1 MRGEIICIGDE
12 LMSGRVADTN
22 SRYAVSRLWPLG
34 IEVGAVVL
42 VGDDPAAI
50 KDSLGRALG
59 RADFVVVSGGLGA
72 TDDDITART
81 AAEVFEL
88 PLAESQ
94 RMVKNLRDFFAQR
107 GCEPSQEVLRM
118 AWLPQGAEILCSTC
132 SGFRLS
138 GTEGQPVFFLPG
150 VPQEMRK
157 LTDEKVVPEL
167 LKLLGGDGQVV
178 VSREVRLFGLPESEV
193 ALRLKGLADRNSRP
207 GVRLG
212 YYPVFPEVQV
222 TVTVHRSSM
231 AEANTTADELSKEIQ
246 DRLAGFVVSTNGE
259 LLEER
264 VGSLLSQRGYSLA
277 LAESCTGGLI
287 GHRVTSVAGSSDYFE
302 RGMVVYSNLAKEEL
316 LGVSR
321 QTLEAFGAVSHE
333 TAREMALGSRERAHT
348 DIGLSVTGIAGP
360 GGGTEEKPVGTV
372 FFGLAHGDH
381 VESHHRRFIGDRA
394 QVKAQSAETALDLL
408 RRYLEE
414 HAPVHSA

>member
-22 SRYAVSRLWPLG
+22 SRYALSRLWPLG
-34 IEVGAVVL
+34 IEIGAVVL
-42 VGDDPAAI
+42 VGDDQLAI
-50 KDSLGRALG
+50 KDTLCRALG
-59 RADFVVVSGGLGA
+59 RADFVLVSGGLGT
-72 TDDDITART
+72 TDDDITARM

-94 RMVKNLRDFFAQR
+94 RMVKNLRAFLAER
-107 GCEPSQEVLRM
+107 GREPSADVLRM
-118 AWLPQGAEILCSTC
+118 AQLPEGAEVLCPTC
-132 SGFRLS
+132 AGFRLT
-138 GTEGQPVFFLPG
+138 GPDGQPVFFLPG
-150 VPQEMRK
+150 VPGEMHK
-157 LTDEKVVPEL
+157 LTDERVVPEL
-167 LKLLGGDGQVV
+167 VKLLAEGGQAVV
-178 VSREVRLFGLPESEV
+178 TREVRLFGLPESEV
-193 ALRLKGLADRNSRP
+193 GARLKGLADRDSRP

-222 TVTVHRSSM
+222 TVTVKRASA
-231 AEANTTADELSKEIQ
+231 AEAETIADQLSKEIQ
-246 DRLAGFVVSTNGE
+246 SRLAGFVVSTNGE

-264 VGSLLSQRGYSLA
+264 VGRLLGQRGLTLA

-287 GHRVTSVAGSSDYFE
+287 GHRITSMAGSSDYFE

-316 LGVSR
+316 LGVR
-321 QTLEAFGAVSHE
+321 HETLENHGAVSAE
-333 TAREMALGSRERAHT
+333 TAREMALGACKRAHT

-360 GGGTEEKPVGTV
+360 SGGTDDKPVGTV
-372 FFGLAHGDH
+372 FFGLAHGEK
-381 VESHHRRFIGDRA
+381 VESHHRRFIGNRA

>member
-34 IEVGAVVL
+34 IEIGAILL

-50 KDSLGRALG
+50 KDSLSRSLS
-59 RADFVVVSGGLGA
+59 RADFVLVSGGLGT
-72 TDDDITART
+72 TDDDITARM

-88 PLAESQ
+88 PLAESK
-94 RMVKNLRDFFAQR
+94 RMVKNLRAFLAER
-107 GCEPSQEVLRM
+107 GREPSQEVLRM
-118 AWLPQGAEILCSTC
+118 AQLPQGAEVLCATC
-132 SGFRLS
+132 AGFRLT
-138 GTEGQPVFFLPG
+138 GPEGQPVFFLPG
-150 VPQEMRK
+150 VPREMCK

-167 LKLLGGDGQVV
+167 LQRLANDGQAV
-178 VSREVRLFGLPESEV
+178 VSREVRLFGIPESEV
-193 ALRLKGLADRNSRP
+193 GARLKGLADRDSQP

-222 TVTVHRSSM
+222 TVTVRRASA
-231 AEANTTADELSKEIQ
+231 AEANTTADQLSIEIQ
-246 DRLAGFVVSTNGE
+246 SRLAGFVISTNGE

-264 VGSLLSQRGYSLA
+264 VGRLLNQHGLRLA

-302 RGMVVYSNLAKEEL
+302 RGVVVYSNLAKEEL

-333 TAREMALGSRERAHT
+333 TAREMAQGARQRAHT

-360 GGGTEEKPVGTV
+360 GGGSEDKPVGTV

-381 VESHHRRFIGDRA
+381 TESHHRRFVGNRA
-394 QVKAQSAETALDLL
+394 QVKTQSAETALDLL

-414 HAPVHSA
+414 HAPIRSA

>member
-34 IEVGAVVL
+34 IEIGAVVL
-42 VGDDPAAI
+42 VGDEPEAI
-50 KDSLGRALG
+50 KDTLCRALG

-72 TDDDITART
+72 TDDDITARM

-88 PLAESQ
+88 PLAESK
-94 RMVKNLRDFFAQR
+94 RMVKNLRAFLAER
-107 GCEPSQEVLRM
+107 GREPSEEVLRM
-118 AWLPQGAEILCSTC
+118 AQLPQGAEVLCATC
-132 SGFRLS
+132 AGFRLS
-138 GTEGQPVFFLPG
+138 GPDGQPVFFLPG

-157 LTDEKVVPEL
+157 LTDEKVMPEL
-167 LKLLGGDGQVV
+167 LKLIGGDGQAV

-193 ALRLKGLADRNSRP
+193 AIRLKGLADRGSQP

-222 TVTVHRSSM
+222 TVTVRRDSLS
-231 AEANTTADELSKEIQ
+231 EANATADRLSKEIQ
-246 DRLAGFVVSTNGE
+246 GRLAGFVVSTNGE
-259 LLEER
+259 LLEEK
-264 VGSLLSQRGYSLA
+264 VGRLLGSAGLNLA

-287 GHRVTSVAGSSDYFE
+287 GHRITNVAGSSDYFE
-302 RGMVVYSNLAKEEL
+302 RGMVVYSNQAKEDL
-316 LGVSR
+316 LGVR
-321 QTLEAFGAVSHE
+321 HQTLEVHGAVSHE
-333 TAREMALGSRERAHT
+333 TAREMALGAREKAHT

-372 FFGLAHGDH
+372 YFGLAHGDH
-381 VESHHRRFIGDRA
+381 VESHHRRFIGNRT
-394 QVKAQSAETALDLL
+394 QIKLQSAETALDLL

-414 HAPVHSA
+414 HAPVHSS

>member
-22 SRYAVSRLWPLG
+22 SRYALKRLWPLG

-42 VGDDPAAI
+42 VGDDPEAI
-50 KDSLGRALG
+50 RDSLGRALK
-59 RADFVVVSGGLGA
+59 RADFVLVTGGLGT

-94 RMVKNLRDFFAQR
+94 RMVKNLRVFLAAR
-107 GCEPSQEVLRM
+107 GREPSEEVLRM
-118 AWLPQGAEILCSTC
+118 AWLPQGAEILCATC
-132 SGFRLS
+132 AGFRLA
-138 GTEGQPVFFLPG
+138 GPKGQPVFFLPG
-150 VPQEMRK
+150 VPQEMRR
-157 LTDEKVVPEL
+157 LTDEHVVPEL
-167 LKLLGGDGQVV
+167 LKRITDQDQAVV
-178 VSREVRLFGLPESEV
+178 TREVRLYGLAESQV
-193 ALRLKGLADRNSRP
+193 AARLAGLADRDSQP

-222 TVTVHRSSM
+222 TVTVRRDSV
-231 AEANTTADELSKEIQ
+231 AEAKAKADELSQKIQ
-246 DRLAGFVVSTNGE
+246 GRLADFVISTNGE
-259 LLEER
+259 LLEEK
-264 VGSLLSQRGYSLA
+264 VGRLLSLEGLSLA

-287 GHRVTSVAGSSDYFE
+287 GHRVTGVAGSSDYFE
-302 RGMVVYSNLAKEEL
+302 RGVVVYSNLAKEEL
-316 LGVSR
+316 LNVR
-321 QTLEAFGAVSHE
+321 AETLETFGAVSPE
-333 TAREMALGSRERAHT
+333 TAREMALGARQRART

-372 FFGLAHGDH
+372 FFGLAHGSH
-381 VESHHRRFIGDRA
+381 VESHHRCFLGNRR
-394 QVKAQSAETALDLL
+394 QVKVQSAETALDIL

-414 HAPVHSA
+414 HAPVRSA

>member
-34 IEVGAVVL
+34 IEIGAILL

-50 KDSLGRALG
+50 KDSLSRSLS
-59 RADFVVVSGGLGA
+59 RADFVLVSGGLGT
-72 TDDDITART
+72 TDDDITARM

-88 PLAESQ
+88 PLAESK
-94 RMVKNLRDFFAQR
+94 RMVKNLRAFLAER
-107 GCEPSQEVLRM
+107 GREPSQEVLRM
-118 AWLPQGAEILCSTC
+118 AQLPQGAEVLCATC
-132 SGFRLS
+132 AGFRLT
-138 GTEGQPVFFLPG
+138 GPEGQPVFFLPG
-150 VPQEMRK
+150 VPREMRK

-167 LKLLGGDGQVV
+167 LQRLANDGQAV
-178 VSREVRLFGLPESEV
+178 VSREVRLFGIPESEV
-193 ALRLKGLADRNSRP
+193 GARLKGLADRDSQP

-222 TVTVHRSSM
+222 TVTVRRASA
-231 AEANTTADELSKEIQ
+231 AEANTTADQLSIEIQ
-246 DRLAGFVVSTNGE
+246 SRLAGFVISTNGE

-264 VGSLLSQRGYSLA
+264 VGRLLNQHGLRLA

-302 RGMVVYSNLAKEEL
+302 RGVVVYSNLAKEEL

-333 TAREMALGSRERAHT
+333 TAREMAQGARQRAHT

-360 GGGTEEKPVGTV
+360 GGGSEDKPVGTV

-381 VESHHRRFIGDRA
+381 TESHHRRFVGNRA
-394 QVKAQSAETALDLL
+394 QVKTQSAETALDLL

-414 HAPVHSA
+414 HAPIRSA

>member
-22 SRYAVSRLWPLG
+22 SRYALKRLWPLG

-42 VGDDPAAI
+42 VGDEPEAMRDAL
-50 KDSLGRALG
+50 SRALQ
-59 RADFVVVSGGLGA
+59 RADFVLVSGGLGT
-72 TDDDITART
+72 TDDDITARI

-94 RMVKNLRDFFAQR
+94 RMVKNLSAFFAAR
-107 GCEPSQEVLRM
+107 GREPSEEVLRM
-118 AWLPQGAEILCSTC
+118 AWLPQGAEILCTNC
-132 SGFRLS
+132 AGFSLK
-138 GTEGQPVFFLPG
+138 GPMGQPVFFLPG
-150 VPQEMRK
+150 VPQEMRR
-157 LTDEKVVPEL
+157 LTDEAVVPEL
-167 LKLLGGDGQVV
+167 LKLITDEDLAVV
-178 VSREVRLFGLPESEV
+178 TREVRLYGLPESQV
-193 ALRLKGLADRNSRP
+193 AARLAGLADRDSQP

-222 TVTVHRSSM
+222 TVTVRRDSV
-231 AEANTTADELSKEIQ
+231 AEAKAKADELSEKIQ
-246 DRLAGFVVSTNGE
+246 GKLADFVISTNGE
-259 LLEER
+259 LLEAK
-264 VGSLLSQRGYSLA
+264 VGSLLADRGLSLA

-302 RGMVVYSNLAKEEL
+302 RGVVVYSNMAKEEL
-316 LGVSR
+316 LDVSSD
-321 QTLEAFGAVSHE
+321 TLEAHGAVSAE
-333 TAREMALGSRERAHT
+333 TAREMAMGARQRAHT

-372 FFGLAHGDH
+372 YFGLAHGDK
-381 VESHHRRFIGDRA
+381 VESHHRCFPGNRRQIK
-394 QVKAQSAETALDLL
+394 VQSAETALDIL

>member
-22 SRYAVSRLWPLG
+22 SRYALSRLTPLG
-34 IEVGAVVL
+34 IEVGAVLL

-50 KDSLGRALG
+50 KDSLRRALG
-59 RADFVVVSGGLGA
+59 RADFVLVSGGLGT
-72 TDDDITART
+72 TDDDITAST

-94 RMVKNLRDFFAQR
+94 RMVKNLRVFLAAR
-107 GCEPSQEVLRM
+107 GREPSEEVLRM
-118 AWLPQGAEILCSTC
+118 AWLPQGAEILCATC
-132 SGFRLS
+132 AGFRLS
-138 GTEGQPVFFLPG
+138 GPDGQPVFFLPG

-157 LTDEKVVPEL
+157 LTDEHVVPEL
-167 LKLLGGDGQVV
+167 VKLITDEDQVV
-178 VSREVRLFGLPESEV
+178 ATREVRLFGLTESQV
-193 ALRLKGLADRNSRP
+193 AARLAGLADRGSQP

-222 TVTVHRSSM
+222 TATVRRNSV
-231 AEANTTADELSKEIQ
+231 AQANAKADALSQEIQ
-246 DRLAGFVVSTNGE
+246 DRLAGFVVSTDDE
-259 LLEER
+259 LLEEK
-264 VGSLLSQRGYSLA
+264 VGRLLSQRGLSLA

-287 GHRVTSVAGSSDYFE
+287 GHRITSVAGSSDYFE

-316 LGVSR
+316 LGVR
-321 QTLEAFGAVSHE
+321 HQTLEAHGAVSPE
-333 TAREMALGSRERAHT
+333 TAREMAMGARERAHT

-381 VESHHRRFIGDRA
+381 LESHHRRFMGNRR
-394 QVKAQSAETALDLL
+394 QVKVQSAETALDLL